1 MQHKKSNGKNTKKK
15 MSKTRNLNKKLKK
28 NFVINDE
35 RQFYQ
40 YLVNIIITS
49 YFHHNY

>member
-1 MQHKKSNGKNTKKK
+1 MQHKKVMKKYKKK
-15 MSKTRNLNKKLKK
+15 MSKTRKLNKKLKI
-28 NFVINDE
+28 FVINDE

-40 YLVNIIITS
+40 YLVNIFNITS